1 MLEKIL
7 IQEQESFKDP
17 DDDVQNGSARKN
29 LVIRGIFKKL
39 IKEAQI
45 QADYMKQFRKNVKKS
60 PLERW
65 ILEPIRNSYDW
76 IKKTWLP
83 KSKFRIFIIG
93 PIIIILLSFTT
104 LGPVYVYGH
113 VNKFLGGKNISDE
126 VRVNSERFSK
136 FETRSR
142 MNALQ

>member
-1 MLEKIL
+1 
-7 IQEQESFKDP
+7 
-17 DDDVQNGSARKN
+17 
-29 LVIRGIFKKL
+29 
-39 IKEAQI
+39 
-45 QADYMKQFRKNVKKS
+45 MKQFRKNVKKS

-93 PIIIILLSFTT
+93 PIVIILLSFTT
-104 LGPVYVYGH
+104 LGPVYAYGH
-113 VNKFLGGKNISDE
+113 VNKFLGGKQNSDE
-126 VRVNSERFSK
+126 VGVNSERFSK

-142 MNALQ
+142 MNVPQYF

>member
-1 MLEKIL
+1 MQEKTL
-7 IQEQESFKDP
+7 IQEQGSFKDP
-17 DDDVQNGSARKN
+17 TDNTKWLGSKISSLARKN
-29 LVIRGIFKKL
+29 LIIRGIFKKL

-65 ILEPIRNSYDW
+65 ILKPVRNSYDW

-93 PIIIILLSFTT
+93 PIVIILLSFTT

-113 VNKFLGGKNISDE
+113 VNKFLGGNKISDE
-126 VRVNSERFSK
+126 VRVNS
-136 FETRSR
+136 
-142 MNALQ
+142 